1 MGNVSGILDINTKFL
16 KEIEVMKNVTQSEL
30 WLAKSCGTKFKEG
43 YVKKKSE
50 NKISGITYKLL
61 NSLKINDK
69 DGFMDTLLNSYSYL
83 AIPVPNVFMHAFS
96 NTEAFKSVG
105 YAFMLGVGGEATNNK
120 DGGTTDEK

>member
-1 MGNVSGILDINTKFL
+1 
-16 KEIEVMKNVTQSEL
+16 
-30 WLAKSCGTKFKEG
+30 
-43 YVKKKSE
+43 
-50 NKISGITYKLL
+50 
-61 NSLKINDK
+61 
-69 DGFMDTLLNSYSYL
+69 GFMDTLLNSYSYL

>member
-1 MGNVSGILDINTKFL
+1 
-16 KEIEVMKNVTQSEL
+16 
-30 WLAKSCGTKFKEG
+30 
-43 YVKKKSE
+43 
-50 NKISGITYKLL
+50 
-61 NSLKINDK
+61 
-69 DGFMDTLLNSYSYL
+69 NSYSYL